1 TGIPDGNNTDYD
13 VGHGTV
19 TVHEDGR
26 ITYTPLDDYSNHG
39 NPDEFYVT
47 VAEDHTGSVTTKVTV
62 DVIPVAD
69 APELSVDNPA
79 VTTDEDVA
87 IALGLN
93 APQVTDDNDQSP
105 GKAGDNP
112 ELLGLITLSGI
123 PAGAALL
130 DGTAGNA
137 ELH

>member
-1 TGIPDGNNTDYD
+1 EISMLEDQPFGPFTTSADARPDNITISTTDGGPAITGIPDGNNTDYD

-47 VAEDHTGSVTTKVTV
+47 VAEDHTGSVTTIVTV

-69 APELSVDNPA
+69 VQELSVNNPA
-79 VTTDEDVA
+79 VTTDEDV
-87 IALGLN
+87 
-93 APQVTDDNDQSP
+93 
-105 GKAGDNP
+105 
-112 ELLGLITLSGI
+112 
-123 PAGAALL
+123 
-130 DGTAGNA
+130 
-137 ELH
+137 